1 MIKFT
6 HTADIHFGM
15 ENYGKIDPETGIHSR
30 LLDFNNALSFC
41 VNYSIEQNVDFFL
54 FCGDAYKTTN
64 PTPTQQKLL
73 FSALIKLYKANIP
86 VIIIVGNHDNPASFG
101 KVHSLDLFSNLPI
114 DGFHVISKPKILNLT
129 TKNGPV
135 QIVGIPWPTR
145 NNLSISEKH
154 TTKSYSDITDYI
166 SSTVSEIIASFAN
179 QLNPQIPAIL
189 AGHLTVSSGL
199 FSGSEKRA
207 IFGSDPTFL
216 PSQLA
221 IKPFD
226 YVALGHL
233 HRYQNLNPNGY
244 PAIIY
249 PGSIERIDFGE
260 RKEQKGFC
268 LVTINNTPD
277 INLENKTNFEFIKT
291 PTRNLIQIE
300 VKLQANKDQT
310 TQILEELDKHDLNGA
325 IIKILYHVPENEK
338 DKIDLQII
346 QKKCEPAMH
355 LVGIIPIR
363 ENQVRERRSDLKISM
378 DFETLIG
385 AYLDTKPDLKNR
397 KQELVD
403 KALVLFEESKINQI
417 EE

>member
-6 HTADIHFGM
+6 HTADIHFGI

-30 LLDFNNALSFC
+30 LLDFNNALNFC
-41 VNYSIEQNVDFFL
+41 VNYSIEQKVDFFL

-73 FSALIKLYKANIP
+73 FSSLIKLYKADIP

-101 KVHSLDLFSNLPI
+101 KVHSLDLFNDLPI
-114 DGFHVISKPKILNLT
+114 DGFHVISKPKILNLK

-135 QIVGIPWPTR
+135 QIVGVPWPTR
-145 NNLSISEKH
+145 NNLSLSEKH
-154 TTKSYSDITDYI
+154 SVKSYSDITDYI
-166 SSTVSEIIASFAN
+166 SSTVSEIISSLAS
-179 QLNPQIPAIL
+179 QLDPQIPSVL
-189 AGHLTVSSGL
+189 AGHLTVSSGM

-233 HRYQNLNPNGY
+233 HRYQNLNKNGY

-249 PGSIERIDFGE
+249 PGSLERIDFGE
-260 RKEQKGFC
+260 RKEEKGFC
-268 LVTINNTPD
+268 LVKIENKPD
-277 INLENKTNFEFIKT
+277 INLENKTSYDFIKT

-300 VKLQANKDQT
+300 VKLQAHKDQT
-310 TQILEELDKHDLNGA
+310 TQILDELDKYDLTGA
-325 IIKILYHVPENEK
+325 IVKILYHALENEK

-346 QKKCEPAMH
+346 QKKCEPAIH
-355 LVGIIPIR
+355 LVGIIPLR

-397 KQELVD
+397 KQELID
-403 KALVLFEESKINQI
+403 KALTLFEESKINQI

>member
-1 MIKFT
+1 
-6 HTADIHFGM
+6 
-15 ENYGKIDPETGIHSR
+15 
-30 LLDFNNALSFC
+30 
-41 VNYSIEQNVDFFL
+41 
-54 FCGDAYKTTN
+54 
-64 PTPTQQKLL
+64 
-73 FSALIKLYKANIP
+73 
-86 VIIIVGNHDNPASFG
+86 
-101 KVHSLDLFSNLPI
+101 
-114 DGFHVISKPKILNLT
+114 
-129 TKNGPV
+129 
-135 QIVGIPWPTR
+135 
-145 NNLSISEKH
+145 
-154 TTKSYSDITDYI
+154 
-166 SSTVSEIIASFAN
+166 
-179 QLNPQIPAIL
+179 
-189 AGHLTVSSGL
+189 
-199 FSGSEKRA
+199 
-207 IFGSDPTFL
+207 
-216 PSQLA
+216 
-221 IKPFD
+221 
-226 YVALGHL
+226 
-233 HRYQNLNPNGY
+233 